1 MHFSAKT
8 GKKEFP
14 PWVILWYGS
23 IHFKSNEIFKKSNL
37 KYHGFGNLS
46 CFKFNAKWDS
56 TSVRAVPQEH
66 GPSFL
71 LDLRWENISPMKT
84 IPGISW
90 TWFGD
95 DFDLTAQCWCFCME
109 GSTGGNGDEV
119 FKVSMRYMWMKRHR
133 KFQRTEQK
141 QWSQGCGL
149 SWDFLHF
156 TDFTLAILN
165 KLAMVSWGRLT
176 PDVEVLQ

>member
-71 LDLRWENISPMKT
+71 LDLRWENISPVKT

-95 DFDLTAQCWCFCME
+95 DFDLTAPMLMFLY
-109 GSTGGNGDEV
+109 GGKHWWE
-119 FKVSMRYMWMKRHR
+119 
-133 KFQRTEQK
+133 
-141 QWSQGCGL
+141 
-149 SWDFLHF
+149 
-156 TDFTLAILN
+156 
-165 KLAMVSWGRLT
+165 WGRSFQSLYEVYVDEEAPQVSEDWAKT
-176 PDVEVLQ
+176 VESGMWVVMGFSAFHWFHIGHSE